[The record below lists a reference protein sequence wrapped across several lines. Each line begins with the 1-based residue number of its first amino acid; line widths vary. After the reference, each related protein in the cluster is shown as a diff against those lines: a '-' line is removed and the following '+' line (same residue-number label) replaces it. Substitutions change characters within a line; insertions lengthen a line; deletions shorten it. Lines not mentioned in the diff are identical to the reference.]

1 MATRR
6 IIDAPIVLA
15 PQGGCAQAVEID
27 GATRLL
33 FISGQIPVTL
43 NGVVP
48 SGFPA
53 QARLVWAN
61 FFAQIVAG
69 GMGLDDLVKINI
81 YLAERI
87 YAAENRA
94 IRREVL
100 GDRCVAMT
108 VVIADIFDPAWLLEI
123 EGIAAR

>member
-1 MATRR
+1 MTRR
-6 IIDAPIVLA
+6 VIEATGLPPA
-15 PQGGCAQAVEID
+15 NGGYAQAVEIG

-33 FISGQIPVTL
+33 FISGQIPVTT
-43 NGVVP
+43 NAIVP

-53 QARLVWAN
+53 QARLVWRH
-61 FFAQIVAG
+61 FIAQLEAAD
-69 GMGLDDLVKINI
+69 MTLDDLVKITI

-94 IRREVL
+94 IRLEIL
-100 GDRCVAMT
+100 GGRRVAMT
-108 VVIADIFDPAWLLEI
+108 VIITDIFDPAWLIEI

>member
-1 MATRR
+1 MMTRR
-6 IIDAPIVLA
+6 VVDPPGLA
-15 PQGGCAQAVEID
+15 PANGGYAQGVDIA

-33 FISGQIPVTL
+33 FISGQIPVTARL
-43 NGVVP
+43 IVP

-61 FFAQIVAG
+61 FLAVLAAAD
-69 GMGLDDLVKINI
+69 MGLDDLVKITI

-94 IRREVL
+94 IRLEIL
-100 GDRCVAMT
+100 GQRRVAMT
-108 VVIADIFDPAWLLEI
+108 VLIADIFDPAWLIEI